1 MRDSHPGHVP
11 AAQTA
16 WRNSRIQRGIHN
28 RRVRPGIERPCQ
40 RSWGPTTGRLD
51 ASRALAVIR
60 QRYQNATLGLLTA
73 LAMLFLTLPVVVEA
87 APEVTVADETAPAP
101 QNGLLLRMQ
110 NGYQI
115 ATRINSDIRLTVSG
129 LTTRARLSQSFRNDG
144 DAWVEGIYVFPLP
157 EGAAVDRLR
166 IRIGDRLIEGEIQEK
181 AQAKATY
188 EKARA
193 EGKRASLVR
202 QERANLFTTSVA
214 NIGPGETVTIEIE
227 YLDTVRFDDGTFSLR
242 FPLTLTPRYVPGMPL
257 PDRQGSGWSPDTTEV
272 PDASRITP
280 PMIAKSEDHRVSFE
294 AHIDAGMDLDFI
306 ASRYHPVKIEKS
318 GSAYDLRFRSTDVPM
333 DHDIELLWRPV
344 RDQSPRALLFQ
355 ETLDDDPHLL
365 VMLMPPNDDSAV
377 VTIPPRDLRF
387 VIDTSGSMHGVSI
400 GQAKLA
406 LKVALRGLRPVDRFN
421 VIQFNSTTDALF
433 PNSVSGTAE
442 NLGTAQRYVDGLVAN
457 GGTEMRPALELALRN
472 ASDDGYL
479 RQVVF
484 ITDGSVGNED
494 ALFRL
499 IERQLGETRL
509 FTVGIGSAPNG
520 WFMQKAAEAGRGTFE
535 TISALHEVEE
545 KMQRLFRK
553 LEQPMVTD
561 VELEWPSGLT
571 PVSYP
576 AAVPDLYA
584 GEPVVLKARLEQAP
598 RAGDQLV
605 VRGRLPGG
613 DWGAELPLGDAT
625 DAAGIAAVWARAH
638 IADLGDRERRDG
650 ASDRLR
656 DAIVATAL
664 KHQLVSKY
672 TSLVAVDKTPARSA
686 EAALAREQVP
696 NLMPYGQSTEA
707 IFGFPATATV
717 GPALRRSGALLLGLG
732 SILLLMQVWTV
743 RGGRRVES
751 TDDERV

>member
-1 MRDSHPGHVP
+1 MLDTDPGQRQAAP
-11 AAQTA
+11 AV
-16 WRNSRIQRGIHN
+16 WLN
-28 RRVRPGIERPCQ
+28 RRRRSDYTNQCKPSWCRDVRRPDSASALLSL
-40 RSWGPTTGRLD
+40 RARFRAATSSLVTT
-51 ASRALAVIR
+51 
-60 QRYQNATLGLLTA
+60 
-73 LAMLFLTLPVVVEA
+73 LAMLMFVLPAIADA
-87 APEVTVADETAPAP
+87 APEVDVADEIAPTP
-101 QNGLLLRMQ
+101 RNGLLLRMQ

-115 ATRINSDIRLTVSG
+115 ATRINSDIRLAVSG
-129 LTTRARLSQSFRNDG
+129 LTTRATLSQSFRNDG

-157 EGAAVDRLR
+157 DGAAVDRLR

-242 FPLTLTPRYVPGMPL
+242 FPLTLTPRYVPGVPL
-257 PDRQGSGWSPDTTEV
+257 PDRQGSGWSPDTAEV

-280 PMIAKSEDHRVSFE
+280 PMVAKSDDHRVSFE
-294 AHIDAGMDLDFI
+294 AHIDAGMDLEFI
-306 ASRYHPVKIEKS
+306 ASRYHPVKIERS

-344 RDQSPRALLFQ
+344 RDQSPRAMLFQ

-365 VMLMPPNDDSAV
+365 VMLMPPNDESAV

-406 LKVALRGLRPVDRFN
+406 LKVALEGLRPVDVFN
-421 VIQFNSTTDALF
+421 VIQFNSMTESLF
-433 PNSVSGTAE
+433 PDSVPGTPENLLTAE
-442 NLGTAQRYVDGLVAN
+442 RYVQGLEAN
-457 GGTEMRPALELALRN
+457 GGTEMRPALERALAGN
-472 ASDDGYL
+472 SDDHYL

-499 IERQLGETRL
+499 IEQRLGETRL

-571 PVSYP
+571 PASYP
-576 AAVPDLYA
+576 ATVPDLYA

-598 RAGDQLV
+598 RSGDQLV
-605 VRGRLPGG
+605 IRGRLPDG
-613 DWGAELPLGDAT
+613 DWGAELPLGEAT

-638 IADLGDRERRDG
+638 IADLADEERRDG
-650 ASDRLR
+650 ASDQLR
-656 DAIVATAL
+656 DAIIATAL
-664 KHQLVSKY
+664 KHRIVSKY

-686 EAALAREQVP
+686 EIALAREQVP
-696 NLMPYGQSTEA
+696 NLLPYGQSSEA
-707 IFGFPATATV
+707 IFGFPATATIA
-717 GPALRRSGALLLGLG
+717 PSLRRSGALLLGLG
-732 SILLLMQVWTV
+732 SILLLLQVWSV
-743 RGGRRVES
+743 RGGRRDGPS
-751 TDDERV
+751 DDERA